1 MLGVLLFLVGLA
13 IAIVQF
19 SLWAG
24 GGFGALDPT
33 ATIRIAVPAVL
44 FMILGAQSIMAGMF
58 LGVLSVGLQ
67 RRR

>member
-1 MLGVLLFLVGLA
+1 VLFLVGLV

-19 SLWAG
+19 SFWAARS
-24 GGFGALDPT
+24 FGALDPT

-44 FMILGAQSIMAGMF
+44 FMILGAQSVMAGMF